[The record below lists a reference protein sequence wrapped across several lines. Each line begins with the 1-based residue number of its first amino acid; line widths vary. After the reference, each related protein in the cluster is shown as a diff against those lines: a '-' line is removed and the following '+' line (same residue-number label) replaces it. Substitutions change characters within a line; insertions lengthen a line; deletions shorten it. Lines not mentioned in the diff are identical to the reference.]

1 MCDVGDYLEISVEH
15 HDFLGGYEEINLGA
29 GLRLALGCL
38 HTITVRPQPRWQ
50 SNIPAEQGCTVENL
64 GQTQYQPKEAFC
76 DFHFGQ
82 LASRI

>member
-29 GLRLALGCL
+29 GLRLALGSL

-64 GQTQYQPKEAFC
+64 GQTVLVAN
-76 DFHFGQ
+76 FGMRQ
-82 LASRI
+82 